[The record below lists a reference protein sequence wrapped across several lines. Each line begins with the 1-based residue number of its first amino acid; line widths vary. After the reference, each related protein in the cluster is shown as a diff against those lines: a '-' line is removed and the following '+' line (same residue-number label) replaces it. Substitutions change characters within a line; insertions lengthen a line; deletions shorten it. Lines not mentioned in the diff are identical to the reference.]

1 MYSWKDSLESV
12 YVLCITS
19 VFAKKE
25 NEVIES
31 VKEEI
36 KDAIK
41 EADQAP
47 KQKVSDFLKSMFEE
61 PNQTLAEQIAYYEA
75 KETK

>member
-1 MYSWKDSLESV
+1 MQR
-12 YVLCITS
+12 
-19 VFAKKE
+19 
-25 NEVIES
+25 